1 MDLSKI
7 ELWGILMNLTCFLLW
22 GMTIVYLMR
31 KEAKNRKGSFRNSM
45 KVPNDNFGNE
55 YLSQILMKQS
65 DVAFKRISDSIVNER
80 KLLCNLFKSG
90 VEEEAPFND
99 NLNHSKAKDP
109 VISSPITSCEI
120 KPDNPSP
127 SIVYSEAVKLAE
139 SGMDTDK
146 ISRKLMLP
154 RGEVEL
160 LIKLRR
166 NPVKLNNNNG
176 DSVKLANK
184 SFSTSI

>member
-31 KEAKNRKGSFRNSM
+31 KEAKNRKGSFRNPM

-80 KLLCNLFKSG
+80 ELLCKLFKSG
-90 VEEEAPFND
+90 VEDEEPFND
-99 NLNHSKAKDP
+99 KLNHYKAKES

-120 KPDNPSP
+120 KPDKPLPST
-127 SIVYSEAVKLAE
+127 VYSEAVRLAE
-139 SGMDTDK
+139 LGMDTGK

-160 LIKLRR
+160 LIKLRS
-166 NPVKLNNNNG
+166 NPDKLNKNDG
-176 DSVKLANK
+176 DSVNLDNK

>member
-31 KEAKNRKGSFRNSM
+31 KEAKNRKGSFKNPM
-45 KVPNDNFGNE
+45 KVLNDNFGNE

-90 VEEEAPFND
+90 VEDKAPFSD
-99 NLNHSKAKDP
+99 NLNHYKTKAP
-109 VISSPITSCEI
+109 AISSSITSCEI
-120 KPDNPSP
+120 KPDKPLP
-127 SIVYSEAVKLAE
+127 GTVYSEAVKLAE
-139 SGMDTDK
+139 LGMDTDK

-166 NPVKLNNNNG
+166 NPDNLNKNKG

-184 SFSTSI
+184 SFSSSI